1 MDGRGSYA
9 GWLMLTVWTD
19 SDPEV
24 GPRVR
29 LMGSIGEG
37 STPCVI
43 GYAQSVCDVCIR
55 VRSWLEILDLPWPS

>member
-1 MDGRGSYA
+1 MDGRGSNG

-19 SDPEV
+19 SNPEV

-37 STPCVI
+37 TPRVI
-43 GYAQSVCDVCIR
+43 GYAQSVSDVCIR
-55 VRSWLEILDLPWPS
+55 VRSWLEILDLPWSS